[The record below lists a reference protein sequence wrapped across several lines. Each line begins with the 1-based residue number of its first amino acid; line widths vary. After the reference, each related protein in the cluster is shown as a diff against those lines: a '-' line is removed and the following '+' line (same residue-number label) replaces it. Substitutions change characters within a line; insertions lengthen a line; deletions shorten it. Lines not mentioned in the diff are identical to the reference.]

1 MTLREA
7 TAILKDSGV
16 DNPEVDARLIFEEF
30 SGLERAQLYLSDAA
44 SDDERVLDALRR
56 RAAREPLQYII
67 GRVGFYREEYLV
79 TRDALIP
86 RSDTEHLVD
95 YAVRHLPRG
104 ARFMDICTG
113 TGCIAISTLCNTEGT
128 TATALDISAPALE
141 LAKKNALRMGV
152 SDRLE
157 FVLADILKDG
167 GELRG
172 EYFAVL
178 SNPPYIAESVYEGL
192 APEIFEEPRKA
203 FVGGEDGLVFYRAIT
218 PIAKRLIV
226 REGFIAFEIGYD
238 QGEAIIKIAE
248 ENGLVARIIK
258 DWSGNDRV
266 AVLTYC

>member
-7 TAILKDSGV
+7 TAILRDSGI
-16 DNPEVDARLIFEEF
+16 DSPEVDARLIFEEF
-30 SGLERAQLYLSDAA
+30 SGLDRAQLYLPDA
-44 SDDERVLDALRR
+44 SCENERLIEAVRR

-79 TRDALIP
+79 TPDALIP

-95 YAVRHLPRG
+95 YAVGHLPRG

-113 TGCIAISTLCNTEGT
+113 TGCIAISTLCNTKDT
-128 TATALDISAPALE
+128 TATALDISAPALA
-141 LAKKNALRMGV
+141 LAEKNAIRMGV
-152 SDRLE
+152 RDRLG
-157 FVLADILKDG
+157 FVKADILKDG
-167 GELRG
+167 DSLRG

-178 SNPPYIAESVYEGL
+178 SNPPYIKERVYEGL
-192 APEIFEEPRKA
+192 APEIFEEPREA
-203 FVGGEDGLVFYRAIT
+203 FVGGEDGLDFYRAIT

-238 QGEAIIKIAE
+238 QGEAIREIAE
-248 ENGLVARIIK
+248 ENGLNADVIK

-266 AVLTYC
+266 AVLTYR